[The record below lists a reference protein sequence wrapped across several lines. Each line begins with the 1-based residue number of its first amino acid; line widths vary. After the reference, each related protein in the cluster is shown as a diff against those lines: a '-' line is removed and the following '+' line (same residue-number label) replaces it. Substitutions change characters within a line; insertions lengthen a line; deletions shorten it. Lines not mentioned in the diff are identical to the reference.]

1 MELRSFVSI
10 AILVGLASGCASRR
24 ASQPAETVTGPPEPP
39 AFEQILVARESVGL
53 SDVVTNLVAKGYAVI
68 WDSPKEVAAR
78 YQVQPGQ
85 ALAMTCAYLGQS
97 KVPGRPAAATVS
109 CRAVDLA
116 TGKKVYLGHGE
127 AQVRAG
133 QGYLAEAI
141 GRALEKF
148 PAREGKGYVLSTLHL
163 SRRSSA
169 PINTPPS
176 PASRGR
182 EGASPPPPSPPS

>member
-1 MELRSFVSI
+1 MGLRSFVSI
-10 AILVGLASGCASRR
+10 AILVGLASGCAIRR
-24 ASQPAETVTGPPEPP
+24 GPQPAESGVDPPQPA
-39 AFEQILVARESVGL
+39 AFEQILIARESVGL
-53 SDVVTNLVAKGYAVI
+53 SDVVTILVTKGYAVI
-68 WDSPKEVAAR
+68 WDSPREVVAQ

-97 KVPGRPAAATVS
+97 KLPGRPAVAAVS
-109 CRAVDLA
+109 CTAADLA

-148 PAREGKGYVLSTLHL
+148 PARQGTGYVLSSLHL
-163 SRRSSA
+163 PRRPSA
-169 PINTPPS
+169 PVNARPS
-176 PASRGR
+176 PAAP
-182 EGASPPPPSPPS
+182 EGASPPPPSPSS